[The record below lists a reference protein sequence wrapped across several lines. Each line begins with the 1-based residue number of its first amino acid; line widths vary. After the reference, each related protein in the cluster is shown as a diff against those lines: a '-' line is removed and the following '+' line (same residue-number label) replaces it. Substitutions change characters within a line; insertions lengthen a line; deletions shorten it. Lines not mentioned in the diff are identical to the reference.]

1 MAYTAMAGKIRMFNT
16 RHPMIRGMISYAV
29 LWPCGSAIQQVIE
42 GKTLE
47 TFDWKRCFR
56 FGVYGAFV
64 VAPMLHGWVR
74 LSSTMWPATS
84 LKIGLIKAAVEQV
97 SYGPF
102 AMSCFYVG
110 MNLLEFKS
118 FEEGIEELRLK
129 FWPTFKVGICVWPIV
144 QTINFSMVPERNRV
158 VFVSIISVLW
168 TTYLAYMKS
177 LEDTK
182 VLGTTSPLLAI
193 KSKLH

>member
-1 MAYTAMAGKIRMFNT
+1 MAYASMAGRIRMLNT
-16 RHPMIRGMISYAV
+16 RHPIIKGMVSYAI

-56 FGVYGAFV
+56 FSIYGAFV

-118 FEEGIEELRLK
+118 LNDGIEELRLK
-129 FWPTFKVGICVWPIV
+129 FWPTFKVGVCVWPIV

-158 VFVSIISVLW
+158 VFVSIISVMW

-177 LEDTK
+177 LEDDTK
-182 VLGTTSPLLAI
+182 VLKLKPLPPPPST
-193 KSKLH
+193 KT